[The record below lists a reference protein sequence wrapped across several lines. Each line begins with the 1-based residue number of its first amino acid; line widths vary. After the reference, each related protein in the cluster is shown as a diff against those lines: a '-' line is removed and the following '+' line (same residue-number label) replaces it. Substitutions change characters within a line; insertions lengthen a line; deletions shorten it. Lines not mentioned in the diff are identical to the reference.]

1 MFIIRVQNTAYKYF
15 VQWETFY
22 LHSRST
28 FGTNTN
34 FESKKK
40 GKGAFYLW
48 IGQTCETV
56 GQTFARNS
64 AGTLV
69 GPTSTKVGLVQVAL
83 ENFDK
88 EDITRYTELFLI
100 FEIVFAYPTKYGFSM
115 G

>member
-1 MFIIRVQNTAYKYF
+1 MFNGKHSIYIQEALLVQIQTLK
-15 VQWETFY
+15 V
-22 LHSRST
+22 R
-28 FGTNTN
+28 
-34 FESKKK
+34 K
-40 GKGAFYLW
+40 GKNEKGAFYLW
-48 IGQTCETV
+48 IGQTSETV

-88 EDITRYTELFLI
+88 EDVTRYTELFLI
-100 FEIVFAYPTKYGFSM
+100 FEIVFAYPIKYGFSM